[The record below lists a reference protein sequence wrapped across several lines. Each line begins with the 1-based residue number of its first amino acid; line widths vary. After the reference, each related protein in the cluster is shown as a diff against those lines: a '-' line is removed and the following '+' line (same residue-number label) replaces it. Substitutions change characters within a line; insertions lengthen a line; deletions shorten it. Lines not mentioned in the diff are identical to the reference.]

1 MFLILFHNFI
11 FFCDVKFKDTFF
23 VPSIKNLQMG
33 FLAVIILSLFLY
45 LISKVYSSN
54 FKSLNSSL
62 EAYECGFAPFDDA
75 TRQPFDIHYYIVG
88 LLFLIFDVEIT
99 LIVP

>member
-1 MFLILFHNFI
+1 VLSLILFF
-11 FFCDVKFKDTFF
+11 
-23 VPSIKNLQMG
+23 
-33 FLAVIILSLFLY
+33 
-45 LISKVYSSN
+45 ISKIYSSN
-54 FKSLNSSL
+54 IKSFDSSI